1 MTSSYD
7 RAITVFSPDGHLLQV
22 EYAMKAVEK
31 GSSVVA
37 IRSAEAVVMAVER
50 RSAAKLQD
58 PRTVKKI
65 VQVDSHVTLAF
76 AGLNADARVLID
88 RARVSCQSYRLTFED
103 AAPIETVARSIAEV
117 QQKYTRSGGRR
128 PFGITT
134 FLAGFDADG
143 SAQLWRTR
151 PAGTHDAWK
160 ANATGRQAKT
170 LRGFLEKKYEDGI
183 SAEEAIKLAVLTL
196 LEVVESGAQNI
207 EIAVV
212 RKTGV
217 ENLERAAIE
226 AIVKQLE
233 AEKEE
238 SKGEKEDSK

>member
-31 GSSVVA
+31 GAAVVG
-37 IRSAEAVVMAVER
+37 IRCAEAVVMAVER
-50 RSAAKLQD
+50 RSVAKLQD

-65 VQVDSHVTLAF
+65 VQLDEHITLAF

-88 RARVSCQSYRLTFED
+88 RARVECQSYRLTYED
-103 AAPIETVARSIAEV
+103 PSPVENVASMIAAV

-128 PFGITT
+128 PFGIST
-134 FLAGFDADG
+134 FIAGFDADG

-151 PAGTHDAWK
+151 PAGTHSAWK
-160 ANATGRQAKT
+160 ANATGRSADT
-170 LRGFLEKKYEDGI
+170 LRGFLEKKYKDGM
-183 SAEEAIKLAVLTL
+183 SAEEAIRLSVLTL

-207 EIAVV
+207 EIAVI
-212 RKTGV
+212 RADGV
-217 ENLERAAIE
+217 SFMEEAQIE
-226 AIVKQLE
+226 EIVKQIE

-238 SKGEKEDSK
+238 SKGEKDDA